1 MTDANIKKA
10 TMADANIRKAT
21 MADTIIKKAT
31 IADANIKKTTMA
43 NAIIKNGT
51 TAYANIEKGNDGK
64 CKYTR
69 IYNICSIQI
78 FLYHQLAKRQWQ
90 NINNFFGSIK
100 VTKSL

>member
-21 MADTIIKKAT
+21 MADAIIKKAT

-51 TAYANIEKGNDGK
+51 TAYANIEKGNDGI
-64 CKYTR
+64 YRNITVFILYIQSGYFSINVEFTR
-69 IYNICSIQI
+69 QRDNGKTTTICMGQS
-78 FLYHQLAKRQWQ
+78 K
-90 NINNFFGSIK
+90 
-100 VTKSL
+100 